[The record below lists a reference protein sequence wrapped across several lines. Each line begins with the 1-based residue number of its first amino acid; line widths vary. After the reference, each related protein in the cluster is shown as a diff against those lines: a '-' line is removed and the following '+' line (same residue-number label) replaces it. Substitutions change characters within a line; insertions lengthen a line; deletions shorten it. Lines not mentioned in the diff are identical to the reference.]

1 MQLRRPKTLNVSTWP
16 PSGQIGLL
24 YAIGVPWMLSFA
36 YLADAFDAIGALV
49 LVLSASVS
57 APLIGLVIISARIS
71 REAKVINSSA
81 RATMG

>member
-1 MQLRRPKTLNVSTWP
+1 
-16 PSGQIGLL
+16 
-24 YAIGVPWMLSFA
+24 MLSFA